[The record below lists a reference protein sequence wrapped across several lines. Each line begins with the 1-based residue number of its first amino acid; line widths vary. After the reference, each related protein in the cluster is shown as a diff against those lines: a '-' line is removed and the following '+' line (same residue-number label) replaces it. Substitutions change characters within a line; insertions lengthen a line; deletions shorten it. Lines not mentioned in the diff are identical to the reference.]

1 MLALGLASCG
11 GGVGGR
17 DDDEGGVGGRATTA
31 TEEADV
37 QEPELRR
44 ELLAMQEDDQRERT
58 GEAPASWHDE
68 ERTERLV
75 EILDEYGWPGH
86 DLVGEDGST
95 AAWVIAQHSD
105 LDPEVQA
112 QALELLRTAVEEGQ
126 ASPGDLA
133 YLEDRVAVGA
143 GRPQVY
149 GTQIGCV
156 DGTAE
161 VSDLVDPERVDERRA
176 EAGLGPLADYLE
188 ELRPACEEEAAA
200 GAEGTAGT
208 DPG

>member
-1 MLALGLASCG
+1 
-11 GGVGGR
+11 
-17 DDDEGGVGGRATTA
+17 
-31 TEEADV
+31 
-37 QEPELRR
+37 
-44 ELLAMQEDDQRERT
+44 MQEDDQRERT

-112 QALELLRTAVEEGQ
+112 QALELLRARRSRRARPAPATSPTSRTAWRWAPGARRCTAPRSA
-126 ASPGDLA
+126 AS
-133 YLEDRVAVGA
+133 
-143 GRPQVY
+143 
-149 GTQIGCV
+149 
-156 DGTAE
+156 TARRRWAT
-161 VSDLVDPERVDERRA
+161 SVDPERVDERRA

-200 GAEGTAGT
+200 GAEGTAAT